1 MKEIKEDSN
10 EWEDTPESWEII
22 NTVKMSI
29 LPQILYRVNEIP
41 INISTESLQKWKKN
55 QTLSS

>member
-1 MKEIKEDSN
+1 MSGK
-10 EWEDTPESWEII
+10 DTPESWVKII

-41 INISTESLQKWKKN
+41 TNISTESLQK
-55 QTLSS
+55 